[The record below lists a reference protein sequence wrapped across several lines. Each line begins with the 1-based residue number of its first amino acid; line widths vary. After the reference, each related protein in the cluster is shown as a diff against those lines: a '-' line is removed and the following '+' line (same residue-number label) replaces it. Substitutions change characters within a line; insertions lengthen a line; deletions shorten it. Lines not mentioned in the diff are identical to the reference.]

1 MRDKCSTYSSTRLT
15 RGTRVSW
22 EADRTLQTDRD
33 TEKTEP
39 DSDIWH
45 RVNNNSGSR
54 QLDWEI
60 WHGDSAADS
69 FNNASVMTVC
79 VCVWETVELT
89 YRVTLGT
96 VISGG
101 SAGTGRSSSSGW
113 ASFSLLTSLSSGALK
128 KCITGLSPWRPH
140 KGHLCHFDA

>member
-1 MRDKCSTYSSTRLT
+1 MWDKCSTYSSTGLT

-45 RVNNNSGSR
+45 RINNNSGSR
-54 QLDWEI
+54 QLDWEMR
-60 WHGDSAADS
+60 HGDSAADS
-69 FNNASVMTVC
+69 FNNASVMIVWVC
-79 VCVWETVELT
+79 VTAELT
-89 YRVTLGT
+89 YRVTLGA

-101 SAGTGRSSSSGW
+101 SAGTGGSSSSGW
-113 ASFSLLTSLSSGALK
+113 ASLSLLTNLSSGALENASQA
-128 KCITGLSPWRPH
+128 CHHEDHIMVHP
-140 KGHLCHFDA
+140 CHFDA